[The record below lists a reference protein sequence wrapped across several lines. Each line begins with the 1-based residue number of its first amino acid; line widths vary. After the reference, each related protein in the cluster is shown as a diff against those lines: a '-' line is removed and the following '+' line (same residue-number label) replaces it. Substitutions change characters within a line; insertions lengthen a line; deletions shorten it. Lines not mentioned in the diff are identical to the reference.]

1 MFVADSKKNS
11 LTDFTQ
17 LLRLDAVADPDRE
30 LLSRANVNMSCLPVI
45 GHLFDITI
53 AASAIKERLK

>member
-17 LLRLDAVADPDRE
+17 LLRLDAVADPDLE
-30 LLSRANVNMSCLPVI
+30 LRGGGGWGDPSLDPPLGC
-45 GHLFDITI
+45 TI
-53 AASAIKERLK
+53 RNLTLL